1 MATPWKKPPPLSQQ
15 HPSKNGGPVESL
27 PLFENLRLNPR
38 PPPPTERGGRV
49 HTMSID
55 DENLGISRYYLICSD
70 HPSNKKHGGICIQ
83 YKNFLPFKV
92 TGVRLLEQ
100 CITLDLIISNKLC
113 SFVAL
118 SRSPSQSQDDFTTFY
133 DNFEMTLDL
142 ATKKNPFLLVV
153 LGDFNAK

>member
-1 MATPWKKPPPLSQQ
+1 MEVLSSPSLFLKIWGSTPPPFPQR
-15 HPSKNGGPVESL
+15 KG
-27 PLFENLRLNPR
+27 R
-38 PPPPTERGGRV
+38 RV

-92 TGVRLLEQ
+92 TGVRLLEE
-100 CITLDLIISNKLC
+100 CITSDLIISNKLC

-118 SRSPSQSQDDFTTFY
+118 YRSPSQSQDDFTTFY

-142 ATKKNPFLLVV
+142 ATKKNAFL
-153 LGDFNAK
+153 LGDFSAK

>member
-1 MATPWKKPPPLSQQ
+1 MEVLSS
-15 HPSKNGGPVESL
+15 PS
-27 PLFENLRLNPR
+27 LFLKIWGST
-38 PPPPTERGGRV
+38 PPPPIPQRKGRRV

-92 TGVRLLEQ
+92 TGVRLLEE
-100 CITLDLIISNKLC
+100 CITSDLIISNKLC

-118 SRSPSQSQDDFTTFY
+118 YRSPSQSQDDFTTFY

-142 ATKKNPFLLVV
+142 ATKKNAFL
-153 LGDFNAK
+153 LGDFSAK

>member
-15 HPSKNGGPVESL
+15 HPSKNGGPVEPL
-27 PLFENLRLNPR
+27 PLFENLRLNP
-38 PPPPTERGGRV
+38 PPPFPQRKGRRV

-92 TGVRLLEQ
+92 TGVRLLEE
-100 CITLDLIISNKLC
+100 CITSDLIISNKLC

-118 SRSPSQSQDDFTTFY
+118 YRSPSQSQDDFTTFY

-142 ATKKNPFLLVV
+142 ATKKNAFL
-153 LGDFNAK
+153 LGDFSAK